1 VTKPVWSDQPINI
14 GKFLVQHGA
23 RSKKSV
29 APTVWTDPYSN
40 GKLTY
45 VSPLTGN
52 TEVTS
57 REQRKEEMK
66 KFDVREVDPSER
78 TTWKRKDEKFGSK
91 KRPSASDWLSREGED

>member
-1 VTKPVWSDQPINI
+1 MKKTDRPINI
-14 GKFLVQHGA
+14 GKFLVAHGA
-23 RSKKSV
+23 KSKKSV
-29 APTVWTDPYSN
+29 APTMWTDPYSN

-57 REQRKEEMK
+57 REQRREEMK

-78 TTWKRKDEKFGSK
+78 VTWKRNDPNFESR
-91 KRPSASDWLSREGED
+91 KRPSATDWLSREGDD